1 MKNLLLTVIIS
12 CVGINIVI
20 ASPKVKL
27 KLISYNIRFL
37 HAKDCGMHAWEARK
51 EASVNMIRREH
62 PDVIGFQEPEL
73 PQIEY
78 LIKCLPEYVHFKQ
91 DREDG
96 LRPNGQYLMI
106 MWLKNKYELCDSGR
120 FWLSPTPDEASFGWD
135 GRCRRVTVWVKL
147 RDKKSERTFYYFNT
161 HLDHRGNEARQ
172 KGAEMN
178 VKMM

>member
-62 PDVIGFQEPEL
+62 PDARFSGARTAT
-73 PQIEY
+73 
-78 LIKCLPEYVHFKQ
+78 
-91 DREDG
+91 DRI
-96 LRPNGQYLMI
+96 PHKM
-106 MWLKNKYELCDSGR
+106 
-120 FWLSPTPDEASFGWD
+120 PT
-135 GRCRRVTVWVKL
+135 
-147 RDKKSERTFYYFNT
+147 
-161 HLDHRGNEARQ
+161 
-172 KGAEMN
+172 
-178 VKMM
+178 

>member
-78 LIKCLPEYVHFKQ
+78 LIKCLPEYAHFKQ

-96 LRPNGQYLMI
+96 LRL
-106 MWLKNKYELCDSGR
+106 
-120 FWLSPTPDEASFGWD
+120 
-135 GRCRRVTVWVKL
+135 
-147 RDKKSERTFYYFNT
+147 
-161 HLDHRGNEARQ
+161 
-172 KGAEMN
+172 GAFLAESHPR
-178 VKMM
+178 